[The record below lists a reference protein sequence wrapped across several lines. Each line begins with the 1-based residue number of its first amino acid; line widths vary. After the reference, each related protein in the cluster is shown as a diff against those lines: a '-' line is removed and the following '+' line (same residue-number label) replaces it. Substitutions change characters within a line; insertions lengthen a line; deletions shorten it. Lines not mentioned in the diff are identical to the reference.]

1 MLISLEKTYE
11 LLGWEKLPGD
21 KEDLLF
27 LRMWLQEI
35 VEEKGEA
42 WVKEHRE
49 FLRNEWDYVLTLLPS
64 ADV

>member
-1 MLISLEKTYE
+1 
-11 LLGWEKLPGD
+11 
-21 KEDLLF
+21 
-27 LRMWLQEI
+27 MWLQEI
-35 VEEKGEA
+35 VEEKGED

>member
-35 VEEKGEA
+35 VEEKGEE

>member
-35 VEEKGEA
+35 VEDKGED

>member
-35 VEEKGEA
+35 VEDKGED
-42 WVKEHRE
+42 WVKAHRE

>member
-35 VEEKGEA
+35 VEEKGED

>member
-35 VEEKGEA
+35 VEEKGED
-42 WVKEHRE
+42 WVIEHRE